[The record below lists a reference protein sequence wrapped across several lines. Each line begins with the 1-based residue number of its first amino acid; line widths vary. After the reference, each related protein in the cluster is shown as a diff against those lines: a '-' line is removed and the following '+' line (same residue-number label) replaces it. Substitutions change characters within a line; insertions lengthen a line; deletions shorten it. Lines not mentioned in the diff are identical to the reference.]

1 MDEELSVEGE
11 YQIIFTGL
19 PVHGTDIKLV
29 RKNFEERF
37 KLPPQQLK
45 SIFSGGP
52 VVLQKDLDWESA
64 NKYNA
69 TMKEMGALC
78 EITRRQ
84 EALGDAVGLAPCP
97 GCKSLQIGDVCS
109 DCGFDLKLH
118 RSKMAEKGFVEVPDS
133 GYIKNRRENPRRG
146 NTDRRD
152 GVRYEEKRRLSLDR
166 RKKDSDWYSD

>member
-19 PVHGTDIKLV
+19 PVHGTDIKQV

-64 NKYNA
+64 NNYSV

-84 EALGDAVGLAPCP
+84 GVSEGVIGLAPCP
-97 GCKSLQIGDVCS
+97 GCNSLQIGDVCS
-109 DCGFDLKLH
+109 DCGFDIKSY
-118 RSKMAEKGFVEVPDS
+118 RSQMAAYPT
-133 GYIKNRRENPRRG
+133 RG
-146 NTDRRD
+146 T
-152 GVRYEEKRRLSLDR
+152 
-166 RKKDSDWYSD
+166 